1 MHEPASM
8 NRRSFMA
15 QGARAAPV
23 HPLLLM
29 RACAQRAYCK
39 KRWVNLAFQGKKL

>member
-8 NRRSFMA
+8 NRRSFM
-15 QGARAAPV
+15 GAAPV
-23 HPLLLM
+23 HQLLLM